1 MARFEDTAT
10 AHPYPDCWHDR
21 THQWNEDIVGRRTAA
36 MAAAVSAALMGLT
49 ACGGSGSAAP
59 DDAEKASSEGDQ
71 PARSEGDRLA
81 GFVAQ
86 VEDMGIV
93 EWSGQLLT
101 RSPDDGGEQIF
112 ELSGRFSG
120 STGYSEVTM
129 DSRIDGTTQLVD
141 YLVVAGRTYF
151 NSEAWGPGASDCWAD
166 ITGDPART
174 WALPTQLDP
183 TWPVSDAEATGL
195 DGDEVQVTIPAK
207 VVITGMPRGLFP
219 RVPAGLKGVT
229 ADGVVIPHGPLLE
242 VGVDVVGMWADV
254 PPAELADIDTVR
266 AGWWTM
272 TMTESQDGTSVQPP
286 KHVFDPAVTPPSQCM
301 RA

>member
-1 MARFEDTAT
+1 MSEIGDT
-10 AHPYPDCWHDR
+10 
-21 THQWNEDIVGRRTAA
+21 VGRRNAGLAA
-36 MAAAVSAALMGLT
+36 AAAVALTLGLT
-49 ACGGSGSAAP
+49 ACGASGSAVP
-59 DDAEKASSEGDQ
+59 GDTEKVVSED
-71 PARSEGDRLA
+71 DRLTA
-81 GFVAQ
+81 FVTQ
-86 VEDMGIV
+86 VDEMGMV

-101 RSPDDGGEQIF
+101 KSPDDGGRQIF

-129 DSRIDGTTQLVD
+129 DSRLDGDNQLVD

-151 NSEAWGPGASDCWAD
+151 NSEAWGPSASDCWAD

-183 TWPVSDAEATGL
+183 AWPVSDAKAVGL
-195 DGDEVQVTIPAK
+195 DGDEVLVKVPAR
-207 VVITGMPRGLFP
+207 VVLMGMPRGLFP
-219 RVPAGLKGVT
+219 TVPAALKGVA

-242 VGVDVVGMWADV
+242 IGVDVLGMWADV
-254 PPAELADIDTVR
+254 PAAELADFDTLR

-272 TMTESQDGTSVQPP
+272 TMKESQDGTSVQPP

-301 RA
+301 KV